1 MYDRF
6 LIARQQNNVAIKR
19 GRGDRVIIFLDE
31 LRRVVQVVE
40 PVVRRCGEGIVFD
53 TRVNRSGCRRSTSRP
68 GNRVERSPQQPLK
81 FFAWQNEQPQG
92 APGLISPA
100 PMTGNPCATHYNPP
114 PQDGGDGI
122 IDLPSS
128 EFLTLFGKGYPPSKM
143 KAKLFVKNIYKT
155 GFFCAALA
163 GVLATGKV
171 QAQTIS
177 YDNTSSWDGS
187 KNNSGWGAMPGTAT
201 YGETFLAPS
210 ADGVSLDDFTFY
222 LKQENGSSAT
232 ISYEAAIYAWDSV
245 NNRVTGSALFS
256 QNYTLT
262 DNGAYQAVTTLITGG
277 VALTPGAD
285 YVVFFTTSDSVSL
298 AANTGSTAVFAWESV
313 GSSAENDGGGTFV
326 YSDNSTTL
334 TDTTGWNSGWG
345 PVVWQAD
352 FNAVPEPSTIAL
364 AGLGLAGLLAGR
376 RKFNQ

>member
-1 MYDRF
+1 MVPAG
-6 LIARQQNNVAIKR
+6 IAGKVSPLTIAQM
-19 GRGDRVIIFLDE
+19 G
-31 LRRVVQVVE
+31 QVVE
-40 PVVRRCGEGIVFD
+40 GPPCGQETVLN
-53 TRVNRSGCRRSTSRP
+53 TP
-68 GNRVERSPQQPLK
+68 P
-81 FFAWQNEQPQG
+81 
-92 APGLISPA
+92 PA
-100 PMTGNPCATHYNPP
+100 PFEIFACKMNNRKEGTRLDSSCSNGRESARNLLSPP
-114 PQDGGDGI
+114 PPGGGVGI

-128 EFLTLFGKGYPPSKM
+128 EFLTLFGKGYPPSNM
-143 KAKLFVKNIYKT
+143 KAKLFVKTIHKT

-163 GVLATGKV
+163 GVLAIGKV

-177 YDNTSSWDGS
+177 YGNTISWDGS
-187 KNNSGWGAMPGTAT
+187 KNNSGWGAAGANTAT
-201 YGETFLAPS
+201 YGETFVAPS

-232 ISYEAAIYAWDSV
+232 ISYEAAIYAWDSA
-245 NNRVTGSALFS
+245 NNQATGSALFS

-298 AANTGSTAVFAWESV
+298 TANTGSTAVFAWESV
-313 GSSAENDGGGTFV
+313 GSSAANDGGGTFV
-326 YSDNSTTL
+326 YADNSTYSAL
-334 TDTTGWNSGWG
+334 TDNTGWISGWG